1 MTAAARPD
9 PGERRRRIAGAA
21 WLVVA
26 FVVGNGVYDLLL
38 TRSVKEHLLRVAMYE
53 AGRGPLIP
61 LSQVMD
67 YSIYDAIWKSMLAA
81 SLILLAG
88 VLTIRYVGQAR

>member
-1 MTAAARPD
+1 MTETPQPHQA
-9 PGERRRRIAGAA
+9 ERRRRIAAAA
-21 WLVVA
+21 WLVIA

-53 AGRGPLIP
+53 AGRGPLVS

-67 YSIYDAIWKSMLAA
+67 YSIYDAIWKAMLVASLLLLAA
-81 SLILLAG
+81 M
-88 VLTIRYVGQAR
+88 LTIRYLGRPP